1 MFSLTSLIN
10 SHVINQDFFTN
21 QLFQERQPLIQ
32 TEDVPFRIFAYGP
45 IKPAAFVNLAE
56 MLVPS
61 NVAPATRTVAT
72 RAMISA
78 YSAAFDPSS
87 SLKN

>member
-45 IKPAAFVNLAE
+45 IK
-56 MLVPS
+56 VPS